1 MHGPNAFQLEENG
14 RGAVSVV
21 LITGTHPSSRRGG
34 IGFALP
40 GYLRALDCENIAW
53 ISVPTYYPSTL
64 GGKWYPWLAA
74 FLKLRRQIMQAHKR
88 GQRVTVYSHAGA
100 GISLLREG
108 LILAFCRAWGSSTVM
123 QLHAPE
129 IDDYLAHPLK
139 RWFLRRAVSSAM
151 ALGVLTP
158 WWRRRLLDGGIDKPS
173 FVIPNPLPAE
183 WEEVAQKPRMP
194 RTGDGKI
201 VLLSLSRLVPGKGVD
216 YVIEAIPFLPDGFEL
231 VVAGDGRLRD
241 SMEQRVAAL
250 GIAGRVRFTG
260 WVSGEAKQRLFDEAD
275 VFVLPSLYD
284 SFGMGFLEAMAN
296 GLPVVAAEWG
306 AIADVV
312 PAERCGVL
320 VSDPNPQALSK
331 AILRM
336 SDAEQRRLMGTE
348 AKRWVLEKFAP
359 SVVGRDIKGMLETVA
374 NE

>member
-1 MHGPNAFQLEENG
+1 MTDSM
-14 RGAVSVV
+14 RVIVV
-21 LITGTHPSSRRGG
+21 GTDPSSRRGG

-53 ISVPTYYPSTL
+53 ISVPTYHPSTL

-74 FLKLRRQIMQAHKR
+74 FPKLRRQIMQTHKR
-88 GQRVTVYSHAGA
+88 NHRITIYSHAGA
-100 GISLLREG
+100 GSSLLREG
-108 LILAFCRAWGSSTVM
+108 LILAFCRAWGASTVM
-123 QLHAPE
+123 QMHAPE

-139 RWFLRRAVSSAM
+139 RWFLRRAISSAM

-158 WWRRRLLDGGIDKPS
+158 WWRRRLLEGSIDKQS

-194 RTGDGKI
+194 RPRDGKI

-320 VSDPNPQALSK
+320 VRDPNPQALSK

-336 SDAEQRRLMGTE
+336 RDAEQRRLMGTE

-374 NE
+374 NT